1 MHDGLLWVFLLN
13 RNFRRKFISR
23 TFYQFFSRILRYD
36 ALVRADS
43 GIMDAK
49 TITDLIMHLWPS
61 T

>member
-1 MHDGLLWVFLLN
+1 MMAFYGYFIKSKFSPKIYFENFLSIF
-13 RNFRRKFISR
+13 FREF
-23 TFYQFFSRILRYD
+23 YD

>member
-23 TFYQFFSRILRYD
+23 TFYQFFREFYD

>member
-13 RNFRRKFISR
+13 FEIFAENLFRELFINFFREF
-23 TFYQFFSRILRYD
+23 YD

>member
-13 RNFRRKFISR
+13 FEIFAENLFRELFINFFRE
-23 TFYQFFSRILRYD
+23 FYY